1 MVGYNIFLL
10 LSVHRQ
16 IEAGKESI
24 VKELKDQVKLYRWEQ
39 DPYSLASIDNF
50 KRTRH
55 KIFKL
60 LQRFNVRANCLVL
73 LFLQCICWGAKR
85 LF

>member
-1 MVGYNIFLL
+1 MKSSLAHFLTVGYNIIFSL

-24 VKELKDQVKLYRWEQ
+24 EKELKDQLKLYRWEQ
-39 DPYSLASIDNF
+39 DPYSVSSIENF

-60 LQRFNVRANCLVL
+60 LQRFNVCTYC
-73 LFLQCICWGAKR
+73 LFLLLLQ
-85 LF
+85 